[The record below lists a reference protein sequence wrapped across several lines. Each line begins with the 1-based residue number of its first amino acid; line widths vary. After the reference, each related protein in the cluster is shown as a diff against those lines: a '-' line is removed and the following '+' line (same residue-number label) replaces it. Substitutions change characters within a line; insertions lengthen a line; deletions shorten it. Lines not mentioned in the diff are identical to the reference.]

1 MIEEDLDE
9 DVEETI
15 QHYAR
20 KKRESSN
27 LKGIIAAL
35 AIIVVVLVAVY
46 FILFLK

>member
-20 KKRESSN
+20 KKRESTN
-27 LKGIIAAL
+27 PRGFLVATIVV
-35 AIIVVVLVAVY
+35 IIVVIAVLL
-46 FILFLK
+46 FIFK